1 MKNKRPLVL
10 LLLACCL
17 AQPVF
22 GEVYFGGSDCG
33 QWMKRTDSV
42 GIKNARETWLAGY
55 MSGLN
60 AMYWSDEAK
69 RYNVWSLAYWGS
81 YPSMGDPLRK
91 VNSFDQLI
99 LWMDN
104 YCTKNP
110 LSTVQKGGSELFT
123 ELELMNK

>member
-1 MKNKRPLVL
+1 MRNKRPLVL

-22 GEVYFGGSDCG
+22 GQSSFGTLDCG
-33 QWMKRTDSV
+33 QWMKKTDSV

-60 AMYWSDEAK
+60 TMYWVEEDKKAVGPWINPWSVFLSD
-69 RYNVWSLAYWGS
+69 
-81 YPSMGDPLRK
+81 DPLRK

-110 LSTVQKGGSELFT
+110 LSTVQKGGLALFT
-123 ELELMNK
+123 ELRDK